1 MHSKEGL
8 VCTKGER
15 VWVGY
20 YNTDHELVFI
30 LTSKQPR
37 DYYFLYEL
45 VNGKL
50 KRLGR
55 AKSPTELE
63 EKFEVNQRLE
73 CRLE

>member
-1 MHSKEGL
+1 MNSKEGL

-15 VWVGY
+15 VLVSY